1 MPLTLTVCPEFC
13 CVKGVVGGGEA
24 GTSGQ
29 LSVTSIRGM
38 FIQQSVSELV
48 VAWASIRQ
56 ADSRLG
62 ETVTV
67 LFLLEC
73 ALDTQIFNR

>member
-1 MPLTLTVCPEFC
+1 M
-13 CVKGVVGGGEA
+13 KGEGGRGGQGV

-29 LSVTSIRGM
+29 LSVTSIRGT

-48 VAWASIRQ
+48 VAWASIRP